1 MRVNTSTMLKSLFSA
16 GSGTAPTI
24 QSDPTGRNLIV
35 KGSVNQIQQIRSLV
49 EQLAEEG
56 PDDSRQAVRVIGVG
70 SGSSAFVQQTISA
83 LYPQVTI
90 SSTGTAGSQPA
101 NGSSRDARSSRPGP
115 SGSSNDAAAER
126 AAQIQRLR
134 AMRSRFS
141 GGGGFPD
148 SGGRPELSRGGSSRS
163 EGRPDS
169 GSRSRDSRGSSSRA
183 NR

>member
-1 MRVNTSTMLKSLFSA
+1 MHIRQLDGQVGNELLALIPLGGRSAFNTSTMLKSLFSA
-16 GSGTAPTI
+16 GGGTAPTI

-35 KGSVNQIQQIRSLV
+35 KGSASQIQQIRRLV

-101 NGSSRDARSSRPGP
+101 NGSSRDARSSRRGP
-115 SGSSNDAAAER
+115 SGSSNDAERER

-134 AMRSRFS
+134 EMR
-141 GGGGFPD
+141 
-148 SGGRPELSRGGSSRS
+148 
-163 EGRPDS
+163 
-169 GSRSRDSRGSSSRA
+169 RGSPEAAASPTREVDL
-183 NR
+183 N

>member
-1 MRVNTSTMLKSLFSA
+1 MLKSLFSA

-90 SSTGTAGSQPA
+90 SSTETSSDQSA
-101 NGSSRDARSSRPGP
+101 NRSSRDSRSSRRSSNRSSRDA
-115 SGSSNDAAAER
+115 DAER

-134 AMRSRFS
+134 EMR
-141 GGGGFPD
+141 
-148 SGGRPELSRGGSSRS
+148 
-163 EGRPDS
+163 
-169 GSRSRDSRGSSSRA
+169 RGSPEKAASPTREVDL
-183 NR
+183 N